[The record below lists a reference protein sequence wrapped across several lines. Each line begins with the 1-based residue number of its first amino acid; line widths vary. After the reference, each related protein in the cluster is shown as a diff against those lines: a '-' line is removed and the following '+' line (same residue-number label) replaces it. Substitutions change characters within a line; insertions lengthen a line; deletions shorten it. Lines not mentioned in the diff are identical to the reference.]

1 MSHEFRRIRVAISGG
16 GIAGASLFHALLK
29 HPHLDVHIF
38 ESAPV
43 FREAGAAVGLT
54 QNAQSALRLMG
65 PSAVQCFERAGAVS
79 QRGVRLVLAQ
89 GPNSGETVVQ
99 IGGERNVVGIV
110 HRAAYLRELLAD
122 APNDRLHASKKVQEI
137 DQIGDE
143 GPVVLHFTDGT
154 KHECDILVGADGIH
168 SRVRQFI
175 LGDSDPA
182 AAPVPAGW
190 WVVQVLKP
198 YAEVEALLTTS
209 HIDVNSPGEV
219 GWLGDGALI
228 FHNILSKG
236 NLAQFVVVACCN
248 SDEQTKDWQRVVAAE
263 EIRSIY
269 ARWPPNLSKAVEKVR
284 RVDLRVF
291 VNWTMLT
298 DIAAYL

>member
-1 MSHEFRRIRVAISGG
+1 MSQEFRPIRVAISGG

-54 QNAQSALRLMG
+54 QNAQSALKLIG
-65 PSAVQCFERAGAVS
+65 PSAAQCFERAGAVS
-79 QRGVRLVLAQ
+79 QRGVHLVLAQ
-89 GPNSGETVVQ
+89 GPNTGETVGQV
-99 IGGERNVVGIV
+99 GGERNVVGIV
-110 HRAAYLRELLAD
+110 HRAAFLRELLAD

-137 DQIGDE
+137 DQTGED
-143 GPVVLHFTDGT
+143 GPVILHFTDGT

-175 LGDSDPA
+175 LGGSDPA
-182 AAPVPAGW
+182 ASPVPAGW
-190 WVVQVLKP
+190 WLVQVLKP
-198 YAEVEALLTTS
+198 YAEVETLLSKS
-209 HIDVNSPGEV
+209 HIDVDSPGEV
-219 GWLGDGALI
+219 GWIGDGALI
-228 FHNILSKG
+228 FHNILSEG

-248 SDEQTKDWQRVVAAE
+248 SDEQTKDWQKVVAAE

-269 ARWPPNLSKAVEKVR
+269 ANWPPNLSKAVENVGR
-284 RVDLRVF
+284 AGLHVF
-291 VNWTMLT
+291 VDGLC
-298 DIAAYL
+298 